1 VGLAACHS
9 STGLGTG
16 VHRAAL
22 IALVRLDS
30 AEPFT
35 PVTFTFHN
43 NQIVN
48 FTVVNSDSA
57 STTFATFHFTP
68 QSVAYRNDTL
78 LADTS
83 TVSVQ
88 VTVTPG
94 VFGFTVGPTNL
105 FFNTTNSPTVDVSY
119 VRYADLNATGW
130 SVKYS
135 SAPAY
140 TQALGLWF
148 EFGSDQWRAQNSGS
162 GGLSVLS
169 SALAQPGLYLLAAP
183 K

>member
-1 VGLAACHS
+1 MGLAACHT
-9 STGLGTG
+9 STGLATG

-22 IALVRLDS
+22 IALVRNDS

-43 NQIVN
+43 NQIAN

-57 STTFATFHFTP
+57 TTTFAIFHFTP
-68 QSVAYRNDTL
+68 QSVPYRNDTL

-94 VFGFTVGPTNL
+94 VFGFTIGPANL
-105 FFNTTNSPTVDVSY
+105 AFNTTNSPTVDIAY
-119 VRYADLNATGW
+119 TRYADLTATDW

-135 SAPAY
+135 STAAY
-140 TQALGLWF
+140 TQALALWF
-148 EFGSDQWRAQNSGS
+148 EFGSDQWRAQTGGS
-162 GGLSVLS
+162 GGPNVLS
-169 SALAQPGLYLLAAP
+169 SALSQPGLYLLAAP